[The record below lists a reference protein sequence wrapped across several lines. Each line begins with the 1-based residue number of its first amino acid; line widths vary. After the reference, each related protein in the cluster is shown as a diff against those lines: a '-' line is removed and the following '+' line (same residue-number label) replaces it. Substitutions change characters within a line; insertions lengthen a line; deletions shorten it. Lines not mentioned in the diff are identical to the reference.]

1 MTSATVALGMF
12 AVLTVPQVWADDAA
26 RAEDAAEV
34 QGPVVRVVDEHV
46 SITASE
52 TPTSELLVR
61 IAAEGA
67 IEVRGRVTDSRPVTV
82 EFRDV
87 PIRRAVRR
95 LIGEQSFTMRY
106 GADGSLRRI
115 TLRSA
120 PVETAPAARRPVNF
134 QTALR
139 RHPPIRVTGALR
151 RQFGKSEVALTRLL
165 RVVRA
170 QPAGPLRTEAM
181 TRFLRVVERDREL
194 RRGLR
199 EMTSAQLVQFLRQYG
214 GQNARDLAVFLR
226 AKARDASV
234 RQRVAGAMRALP
246 RQRG

>member
-1 MTSATVALGMF
+1 MVAL
-12 AVLTVPQVWADDAA
+12 LTVPQVWADDGA
-26 RAEDAAEV
+26 RAEDAARADDGAGV

-46 SITASE
+46 SITATE
-52 TPTSELLVR
+52 TPVSDLLAR
-61 IAAEGA
+61 IASEGD
-67 IEVRGRVTDSRPVTV
+67 IEVRGHVADSRPVTV

-95 LIGEQSFTMRY
+95 LIGEHSFTMRY

-115 TLRSA
+115 TLRSV
-120 PVETAPAARRPVNF
+120 PVETAPAVRRPVNF

-139 RHPPIRVTGALR
+139 RHPPIRVTGVLQ
-151 RQFGKSEVALTRLL
+151 RQFGKSEVAVTRLL

-181 TRFLRVVERDREL
+181 TRFLGVVERDREL
-194 RRGLR
+194 RSGLR
-199 EMTSAQLVQFLRQYG
+199 AMTSAQLVQFLRQYG
-214 GQNARDLAVFLR
+214 GRNARDLGTFLS

-234 RQRVAGAMRALP
+234 RKRVAGAMRSLP
-246 RQRG
+246 KQRS